1 MTYLILYT
9 VSIVSPVLALA
20 EPLCLLSALSSPQS
34 WFLIALVVAAGQTTG
49 FALLYFFGDRLLR
62 WMPKTRAKIESFD
75 IKEYKLG
82 AHSVIGCAAMFGLPP
97 ATLLAIVGRLLE
109 SRVTLFL
116 GILFV
121 GRLLR
126 FSVVSSLPHVFSSWF
141 NPEHL
146 PTWVH
151 GLF

>member
-1 MTYLILYT
+1 MTYLILYLL
-9 VSIVSPVLALA
+9 SIVSPVLALA
-20 EPLCLLSALSSPQS
+20 EPLCLLSALSSPEA

-49 FALLYFFGDRLLR
+49 FALLYFFGERLLR
-62 WMPKTRAKIESFD
+62 WMPKTRSKIEAFD
-75 IKEYKLG
+75 ITAYKLG
-82 AHSVIGCAAMFGLPP
+82 ARSMIGCAAIFGLPP
-97 ATLLAIVGRLLE
+97 ATLLAIVGRLIE
-109 SRVTLFL
+109 SRVILFL
-116 GILFV
+116 GVLFA

-141 NPEHL
+141 NPDHL

>member
-1 MTYLILYT
+1 MTYLILYA

-62 WMPKTRAKIESFD
+62 WMPKLRAKLDAFD
-75 IKEYKLG
+75 ITQYKWG
-82 AHSVIGCAAMFGLPP
+82 AHSIIGCAAIFGLPP
-97 ATLLAIVGRLLE
+97 ATLLAAAGRILE
-109 SRVTLFL
+109 SRVLIFL

-121 GRLLR
+121 GRFLR
-126 FSVVSSLPHVFSSWF
+126 FSVVSSLPHVFSSVF

>member
-1 MTYLILYT
+1 MTYLILYCL
-9 VSIVSPVLALA
+9 SIISPVLALA
-20 EPLCLLSALSSPQS
+20 EPLCLLSALSSPDA
-34 WFLIALVVAAGQTTG
+34 WFFIAFVVAAGQTTG

-62 WMPKTRAKIESFD
+62 WMPKLRAKLDAFD
-75 IKEYKLG
+75 VTKYKLG
-82 AHSVIGCAAMFGLPP
+82 AHSIIGCAAIFGLPP
-97 ATLLAIVGRLLE
+97 ATLLAAAGRLLE
-109 SRVTLFL
+109 SRVVIFL

-121 GRLLR
+121 GRFLR
-126 FSVVSSLPHVFSSWF
+126 FSVVSSLPHVFSSVF